1 MANVAVAIAME
12 PTYIAY
18 ERPPDQQALWSAI
31 PRGLRGF
38 VVETGTLTAKPLND
52 TETIVLSGTLPG
64 NFAYV
69 FAEIGLTLRQDTMSD
84 WDSEY
89 TLNLQNYYQGGHLG
103 LSGNWNFDLAIFGLI
118 GDGRGAGHTATDP
131 VPRAP
136 MWAPRGTSGI
146 LIAISSFNSA
156 NPAAALGTI
165 DCYINFW
172 EFDLEQI
179 RKYPINAP
187 FPTHSR

>member
-1 MANVAVAIAME
+1 MANVAVAIAMT
-12 PTYIAY
+12 PTYLAY
-18 ERPPDQQALWSAI
+18 ERPPDRQALWSAI

-38 VVETGTLTAKPLND
+38 AVAVGELTAKPLND
-52 TETIVLSGTLPG
+52 TETIDLSGTLPG

-89 TLNLQNYYQGGHLG
+89 TLNLQNYYQGNLAM
-103 LSGNWNFDLAIFGLI
+103 SQSWNFDLALHGLI
-118 GDGRGAGHTATDP
+118 RDARGAGHTALAST
-131 VPRAP
+131 PRQP

-146 LIAISSFNSA
+146 LINISSFNA
-156 NPAAALGTI
+156 GAPVAATGTI

-172 EFDLEQI
+172 EFDLEQV
-179 RKYPINAP
+179 RKYPVNAP
-187 FPTHSR
+187 IPTHSR